1 MSFSLPENFNRYKL
15 MKRLSSSSLLFPLT
29 LSLLLGG
36 TGFWLNRATDIQ
48 IEDIELNPNEPQYV
62 LSDISAARF
71 DDKGLLKD
79 NLTAQTAQMYPKSD
93 EIIFQKPTATV
104 RENGKPLYNLVSDNG
119 VYHTKEKWADFSGSV
134 LITHFDANGGITGQM
149 TSPTLHI
156 DNIGANTQLPKLDN
170 TAPTQ
175 RIKTVIYDVEN
186 IKTH

>member
-1 MSFSLPENFNRYKL
+1 

-36 TGFWLNRATDIQ
+36 TGFWLNRATDIK
-48 IEDIELNPNEPQYV
+48 IEDIELNPNEPQYIMTG
-62 LSDISAARF
+62 ISAARF
-71 DDKGLLKD
+71 DEQGNLKD
-79 NLTAQTAQMYPKSD
+79 NLTAKKGEMYPKSD
-93 EIIFQKPTATV
+93 EIIFQKPVATV

-119 VYHTKEKWADFSGSV
+119 VYHTKEKWADFTGSV
-134 LITHFDANGGITGQM
+134 MITHYDENGGVTGQM

-170 TAPTQ
+170 SPPTQ

-186 IKTH
+186 IKK

>member
-1 MSFSLPENFNRYKL
+1 

-48 IEDIELNPNEPQYV
+48 IEEVQLNPDEPQYMMNH
-62 LSDISAARF
+62 ISAARF
-71 DDKGLLKD
+71 DENGMLKD
-79 NLTAQTAQMYPKSD
+79 NLTAQYAEMYPNSD
-93 EIIFQKPTATV
+93 KILFQKPVATV
-104 RENGKPLYNLVSDNG
+104 RKNGKPLYNLVSDNG

-134 LITHFDANGGITGQM
+134 MITHFDANGGITGQM

-156 DNIGANTQLPKLDN
+156 DNIGANTQLPQLEPN
-170 TAPTQ
+170 APTQ